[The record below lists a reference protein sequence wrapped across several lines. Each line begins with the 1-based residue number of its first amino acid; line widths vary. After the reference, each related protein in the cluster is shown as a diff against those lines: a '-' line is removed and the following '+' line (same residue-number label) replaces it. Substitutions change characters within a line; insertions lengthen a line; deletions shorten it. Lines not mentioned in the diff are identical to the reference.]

1 MYYIRWCSLQA
12 KYEFYMENRHT
23 YRRLRKTSKSE
34 YNAIAGN
41 YNEMAGVTEKNL
53 RDGDLFRGVS
63 TEINLI
69 KASTGGETNTENV
82 TDRSPIETSPSSDK
96 TSKLAPFNKS
106 KEEILRKL
114 DSGKNLKECKE
125 HIVSSNKKGHQYSVV
140 HPKRNL
146 IKQIETTSNPKSKP
160 ILDAT
165 SEYIT
170 ESCKDDKPECDT
182 IAGTSDK
189 NRQSRE
195 ISNRNSGEVF
205 LMKHAVSWKHLWKV
219 FFHMRITSYIWLKQ
233 YLFVNIWCQ

>member
-1 MYYIRWCSLQA
+1 MQA

-34 YNAIAGN
+34 YNTIAGN
-41 YNEMAGVTEKNL
+41 YNEMAGVTDKIL
-53 RDGDLFRGVS
+53 RDGDIFRGVS
-63 TEINLI
+63 TEKKII

-106 KEEILRKL
+106 KEETVRKL
-114 DSGKNLKECKE
+114 DYGKNLKECKE
-125 HIVSSNKKGHQYSVV
+125 HIVSSNKKGHQFSVE
-140 HPKRNL
+140 HPKQNL
-146 IKQIETTSNPKSKP
+146 MKQIETISKPEGKP
-160 ILDAT
+160 ILNAT

-195 ISNRNSGEVF
+195 ISNRNSRQVF
-205 LMKHAVSWKHLWKV
+205 LMEHAVSWKHCWKI
-219 FFHMRITSYIWLKQ
+219 FFHMCKIQ
-233 YLFVNIWCQ
+233 F